1 TPAPGRS
8 ESAVQK
14 WNLDVPREKL
24 GELTQPSTPLPVP
37 KFSYLHHGLLSA
49 SLTNRFQDWA
59 HPDAKV
65 RLRWHSDIDSAVKL
79 ADPLAEVI
87 TREGIF
93 EGQLARFGHGLQ
105 RSFILALLQE
115 LATGDATNAPVL
127 VLGCE
132 EPELY
137 QHPPQVRHVASVFQ
151 RLAQTGAQILVCTH
165 SPLFVHGEGFEDVR
179 LICRDS
185 KTQAAKVHSVKFDD
199 VAKIV
204 ADATGNRPSPKQGAA
219 MKVAQ
224 ALQPTLNEMFFTSVL
239 VLVEGLEDAGYIASY
254 LALTDRWEEY
264 RRLGCHI
271 VLASGKHSMIQTLAI
286 ANLLEIPT
294 FTLFDGDTDKINKPE
309 HRVKHESDNA
319 ALLKIAGYP
328 AEAPLPNANVWKHSL
343 VMWMEDIGSALA
355 ADIGKAEWEN
365 LHNRVK
371 KELQIIDVADLHKNV
386 IFIGE
391 LLASA
396 WNAGIKFPT
405 LDILCDVILNFARS
419 QRLAKKVAG

>member
-1 TPAPGRS
+1 
-8 ESAVQK
+8 
-14 WNLDVPREKL
+14 
-24 GELTQPSTPLPVP
+24 
-37 KFSYLHHGLLSA
+37 
-49 SLTNRFQDWA
+49 
-59 HPDAKV
+59 
-65 RLRWHSDIDSAVKL
+65 
-79 ADPLAEVI
+79 
-87 TREGIF
+87 
-93 EGQLARFGHGLQ
+93 
-105 RSFILALLQE
+105 
-115 LATGDATNAPVL
+115 
-127 VLGCE
+127 
-132 EPELY
+132 
-137 QHPPQVRHVASVFQ
+137 
-151 RLAQTGAQILVCTH
+151 
-165 SPLFVHGEGFEDVR
+165 
-179 LICRDS
+179 
-185 KTQAAKVHSVKFDD
+185 
-199 VAKIV
+199 
-204 ADATGNRPSPKQGAA
+204 